1 MINGINSYSNYNYTN
16 TFSNTSNT
24 KSSNTINETSNLV
37 SDKSQA
43 VNKVLGYGVDKD
55 GFFTSDFN
63 EAAGLPKDY
72 KIYAKSAESFVN
84 FQESDFFHSTHYKV
98 DIAKTIGNAYKVF
111 SQLVPQTSN
120 SSFSAEDLANIPF
133 AFSMDKNYNVT
144 KIYTKDEYE
153 NITLTADKINVSF
166 NVWNGSY
173 FENINSENIFN
184 KNGDVNLYKNFYTNT
199 DGSVDKGGV
208 LMAFL
213 NSQKFG
219 ATHDLL
225 EGDTK
230 ILGKITFDKNISD
243 EEREAFQNFMDKNHI
258 KNTFLENSSIGD
270 TYWDIFSEQLSM
282 QFNILRSQNTGNKEL
297 IKLARE
303 LAKEHK
309 EMINSNMSLDEFKE
323 KYLDF
328 KQRHDE
334 FVKSLEEAEKAQGI
348 DYSNPLKNINNKET
362 SEEDKEKPFKPI
374 QAESKNKE
382 TYKDDNKMNKLL
394 KKLLETKFSTSD
406 ELELLFGMKFSDD
419 DTGEFNKI
427 LSQMGLNN
435 TQTKSIDIK
444 A

>member
-1 MINGINSYSNYNYTN
+1 MINGINSYSNYNYTTTLN
-16 TFSNTSNT
+16 NN
-24 KSSNTINETSNLV
+24 KSSNAINNNLNLV
-37 SDKSQA
+37 SDKSRA
-43 VNKVLGYGVDKD
+43 VDKILGYGVDEY

-374 QAESKNKE
+374 QGESKSE
-382 TYKDDNKMNKLL
+382 TYKDDNKMNELL
-394 KKLLETKFSTSD
+394 KKLLENKFSTSD
-406 ELELLFGMKFSDD
+406 ELEILFGMKFSDD
-419 DTGEFNKI
+419 AGEFNKI
-427 LSQMGLNN
+427 LSLNS
-435 TQTKSIDIK
+435 TPKSIDIK